1 MFPKSN
7 KNYFEIL
14 QRQWTFLEYIAV
26 RGLTLWTFFIK
37 TGENQRRPGQIHP
50 GQAGMENQAEGVGR
64 GGLASKAASEVF
76 AQTPPRQSGLHQG
89 DQGVSRQ
96 TGLGQCQVWQL
107 ILFNLQFSFSTN
119 ALSRFPSAVFDG
131 VQGPLRLA

>member
-50 GQAGMENQAEGVGR
+50 GQAGMENQAEGVSR
-64 GGLASKAASEVF
+64 GGLAGQAASEVF

-107 ILFNLQFSFSTN
+107 IQF
-119 ALSRFPSAVFDG
+119 AVFA
-131 VQGPLRLA
+131 VQFLNIRTIKVCVSCF